1 MSICTKAT
9 LIPKFTIFSGA
20 ISLASL
26 QLEVGQVATAIFL
39 LKYFKT
45 SWDKYAHPL
54 CSNIPRL
61 FKYNV
66 GFILVLFKLLRIS

>member
-9 LIPKFTIFSGA
+9 LIPKFTIFSTGA

-26 QLEVGQVATAIFL
+26 QLEVGHVATTIFL

-45 SWDKYAHPL
+45 SWDKYAHPPVQIYQDYL
-54 CSNIPRL
+54 NTTWGL
-61 FKYNV
+61 F
-66 GFILVLFKLLRIS
+66 